1 MQPVH
6 DKGLLEQLVSLYHD
20 GDFEPM
26 FEMLTQDFSGPQKLQ
41 LKIELRQLM
50 MPINKEIDL
59 RGRVKGECRPYHL
72 NERQHWLDDVALNI
86 YHQRIQHYGGVL
98 CYGLYQEIIHSRNSF
113 RVLHKQQTETKPPQ
127 DPLNYSTLLRL
138 I

>member
-59 RGRVKGECRPYHL
+59 RGRVKG
-72 NERQHWLDDVALNI
+72 NVALI
-86 YHQRIQHYGGVL
+86 TLMSV
-98 CYGLYQEIIHSRNSF
+98 
-113 RVLHKQQTETKPPQ
+113 
-127 DPLNYSTLLRL
+127 STGSMMWR
-138 I
+138 